1 MSKLVYGGKGTEVPS
16 QELLQLVQRN
26 GIECPHGITARE
38 LNDLLQKQWLR
49 TTVRAEVEKALPQ
62 DEDIHLLREL
72 GMIDEVRPAR
82 ANYVG
87 TLVLGGYAAAM
98 RRRLAFA
105 ISEWN
110 ANDALDTG
118 TIWFLTG
125 ERPRRDENESA
136 DLLFTQGEI
145 PFKPDWTKP
154 ETMPATETEIARMI
168 WGQSAIPTGMM
179 ANFVDT
185 RLQPDGKG
193 GLKNPN
199 TADTFAAFLA
209 MEPDSGNYLLASS
222 QPYVQRQTL
231 NATNTLPFPQFNIF
245 EMGPAALPE
254 TPLKI
259 FLDETA
265 RLLFEL
271 LK

>member
-1 MSKLVYGGKGTEVPS
+1 MSELVYGQKGTEVPS

-26 GIECPHGITARE
+26 GIECPHGITARD

-49 TTVRAEVEKALPQ
+49 TTVRAEIEKALPHN
-62 DEDIHLLREL
+62 EDIHLLRAL
-72 GMIDEVRPAR
+72 GMVDEVQPAR
-82 ANYVG
+82 ANYTG

-105 ISEWN
+105 IGEWN
-110 ANDALDTG
+110 ANDSLETG

-125 ERPRRDENESA
+125 KRPRRTDNES
-136 DLLFTQGEI
+136 DNVLLTQNGI
-145 PFKPDWTKP
+145 PFKPDWMKP
-154 ETMPATETEIARMI
+154 QTMPATETEIARMI
-168 WGQSAIPTGMM
+168 WDQSAIPSGMM
-179 ANFVDT
+179 ADFVDT
-185 RLQPDGKG
+185 PLQPDGKG
-193 GLKNPN
+193 GWKNPN
-199 TADTFAAFLA
+199 TADTFTAFLA
-209 MEPDSGNYLLASS
+209 MQPDLGNYLLASS

-231 NATNTLPFPQFNIF
+231 NATNTLPPQFNVF

-259 FLDETA
+259 FLDEAA

-271 LK
+271 IK